1 MRSTTVSTP
10 DVSVTSGAGFDVLNN
25 NNAATLV
32 GAGLGL
38 ATLGGAVFVGAVV
51 APGQVVGYGL
61 TSAALLGLGAVQDQK
76 GSVLFFLDDEETRA
90 KNQARADKRR
100 AVREATAD
108 AVA

>member
-10 DVSVTSGAGFDVLNN
+10 DASVTAGAGFDVLNDA
-25 NNAATLV
+25 NAATLV

-61 TSAALLGLGAVQDQK
+61 ASAALLGAGAVQDQK

-100 AVREATAD
+100 ALRDTSTE